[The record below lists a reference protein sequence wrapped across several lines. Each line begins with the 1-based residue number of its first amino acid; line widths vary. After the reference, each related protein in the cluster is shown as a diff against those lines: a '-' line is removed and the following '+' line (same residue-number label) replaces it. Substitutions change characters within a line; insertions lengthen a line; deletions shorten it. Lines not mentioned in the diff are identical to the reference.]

1 MLFGSTN
8 LWLNVVLLFNFDTKY
23 MRSEGDV
30 SYLRSLIRQ
39 QMIISKLQCI
49 LRWAGF
55 GSLNYSN
62 HPVSFK
68 SLVLASN
75 DLLWQGLSQILHPL
89 ASLRPSVRTPEFYF

>member
-30 SYLRSLIRQ
+30 VSYLRSLIHQ

-55 GSLNYSN
+55 GPLNYSN

-68 SLVLASN
+68 NLVLASN
-75 DLLWQGLSQILHPL
+75 DLL
-89 ASLRPSVRTPEFYF
+89 